1 MSKELIRPGQFCTV
15 KTNLNL
21 DPTTLFLSEDL
32 QKELDALYKGA
43 VETFQLGKLIK
54 GTIVAVEDNGVLVDI
69 KYKSR
74 GLVPRYEFGD
84 HELKKLHPGD
94 EIEVILD
101 QLEDA
106 DGKIVLSYEKAKE
119 IRAWDAVTKLFEK
132 GEPAEGVV
140 MHKVKGGLN

>member
-21 DPTTLFLSEDL
+21 DVATLNLTDDL
-32 QKELDALYKGA
+32 QRELEALYQGA

-54 GTIVAVEDNGVLVDI
+54 GTIVAIEDNGVLVDI

-84 HELKKLHPGD
+84 HELKKLHAGD

-119 IRAWDAVTKLFEK
+119 MRAWDACD
-132 GEPAEGVV
+132 
-140 MHKVKGGLN
+140 